1 MGHEIQEIMPGVGH
15 RESWDET
22 GSGESSG
29 ECDDEDG
36 CEGSGESVASPSLTE
51 DDVSKNAVQVFR
63 HDSPSTKNKSNS
75 DAFLPKASFTIIILA
90 LGLHWPF
97 I

>member
-1 MGHEIQEIMPGVGH
+1 MPGVGH

-36 CEGSGESVASPSLTE
+36 CEGSGESVASPSELTNKISPTWASMASLYWF
-51 DDVSKNAVQVFR
+51 DAVLSGMLVLLGK
-63 HDSPSTKNKSNS
+63 PY
-75 DAFLPKASFTIIILA
+75 FLK
-90 LGLHWPF
+90 GCLHL
-97 I
+97 

>member
-1 MGHEIQEIMPGVGH
+1 MPGVGH

-36 CEGSGESVASPSLTE
+36 CEGSGESVASPSELTN
-51 DDVSKNAVQVFR
+51 KI
-63 HDSPSTKNKSNS
+63 SPTSG
-75 DAFLPKASFTIIILA
+75 LPWLVCTGSMQFCLA
-90 LGLHWPF
+90 CLSYSGNHIF
-97 I
+97 